1 MKTQKFN
8 GRALSLAV
16 ASILAVGVGAFSG
29 SSYAGT
35 NTATLNVS
43 ADIQPTCEVST
54 TAVTFGTYDPVGTNA
69 STPLDSNAGRITMT
83 CTTGAAPIVAL
94 SQGAHPAGTSSDTA
108 PLRQMIGNDT
118 GTSLLAYNLSSVA
131 SGGTVWGNTPATGK
145 AGAIGDGASHDLT
158 VYGQIP
164 AGQNVPVADYTDVV
178 TVTVTF

>member
-1 MKTQKFN
+1 MKTLKLN
-8 GRALSLAV
+8 SRVLSLAV

-35 NTATLNVS
+35 NTATLDVS
-43 ADIQPTCEVST
+43 ANIQATCEVST
-54 TAVTFGTYDPVGTNA
+54 TAVTFGVYDPVGTNA
-69 STPLDSNAGRITMT
+69 STPLDNSAGRITMT

-94 SQGAHPAGTSSDTA
+94 SQGAHPDGASTDLA
-108 PLRQMIGNDT
+108 PVRQMIGDDT

-145 AGAIGDGASHDLT
+145 AGAIGDGLPHDLT

-164 AGQNVPVADYTDVV
+164 AGQNVPVAGYTDVV
-178 TVTVTF
+178 TATVSF